1 MYNSMNVREFVYYY
15 KAVIVSIFASLTD
28 MFIMF
33 ELSKLKWQ
41 EELALGLSSFA
52 GIIIQ
57 FFGQKYWTFKSQTK
71 SYDELI
77 RQVLLFFSVE
87 FALLALVIF
96 IFKGVY
102 HRIESQVEN
111 LDLKYKDGFIT
122 KYLVDEKDKKLV
134 LNEKGKIVVK
144 NAIVFC
150 VFNLISYP
158 IWRYVI
164 FK

>member
-1 MYNSMNVREFVYYY
+1 MNIKEFVYYY
-15 KAVIVSIFASLTD
+15 KAVIVSVIASLSD

-33 ELSKLKWQ
+33 ELSKANWK

-71 SYDELI
+71 NYEALI
-77 RQVLLFFSVE
+77 RQVLLFFGVE
-87 FALLALVIF
+87 LSLLLLVIV
-96 IFKGVY
+96 IFKNVY
-102 HRIESQVEN
+102 NTVEKQIEK

-122 KYLVDEKDKKLV
+122 KYLVYEQDKKLV
-134 LNEKGKIVVK
+134 LNERGKIVVK
-144 NAIVFC
+144 NAIVFL

>member
-1 MYNSMNVREFVYYY
+1 MNIKEFVYYY
-15 KAVIVSIFASLTD
+15 KAIIVSVIASLTD

-33 ELSKLKWQ
+33 ELSKANWK

-71 SYDELI
+71 NYEALA
-77 RQVLLFFSVE
+77 RQVLLFFGVE
-87 FALLALVIF
+87 ITLLLLVIV
-96 IFKGVY
+96 IFKNVY
-102 HRIESQVEN
+102 NKVEEQIEK

-122 KYLVDEKDKKLV
+122 KYLVYEKDKKLV

-144 NAIVFC
+144 NAIVFL

>member
-1 MYNSMNVREFVYYY
+1 MNVREFVYYY
-15 KAVIVSIFASLTD
+15 KAVIVSIIASLTD

-33 ELSKLKWQ
+33 ELSRLKWK
-41 EELALGLSSFA
+41 EELSLGLSSFA

-71 SYDELI
+71 SYDALV
-77 RQVLLFFSVE
+77 RQVLLFFGVE
-87 FALLALVIF
+87 LFLLGMVII

-102 HRIESQVEN
+102 DKLEAQIET

-122 KYLVDEKDKKLV
+122 KYLVDEKDKKLI
-134 LNEKGKIVVK
+134 LNERGKIVVK

>member
-1 MYNSMNVREFVYYY
+1 MNFKEFVYYY
-15 KAVIVSIFASLTD
+15 KAVIVSIIASLTD

-33 ELSKLKWQ
+33 ELSKAKWK
-41 EELALGLSSFA
+41 EELSLGLSSFA

-71 SYDELI
+71 SYDALI
-77 RQVLLFFSVE
+77 RQVLLFFGIE
-87 FALLALVIF
+87 FTILALVIVV
-96 IFKGVY
+96 FKNIYEKLEKRV
-102 HRIESQVEN
+102 ES

-122 KYLVDEKDKKLV
+122 KYFLDEKDKKLI
-134 LNEKGKIVVK
+134 LNERGKIVLK

>member
-1 MYNSMNVREFVYYY
+1 
-15 KAVIVSIFASLTD
+15 
-28 MFIMF
+28 MF
-33 ELSKLKWQ
+33 ELSKAKWK

-71 SYDELI
+71 SYDALI
-77 RQVLLFFSVE
+77 RQVLLFFGIE
-87 FALLALVIF
+87 FTILALVIVV
-96 IFKGVY
+96 FKNIYEKLEKRV
-102 HRIESQVEN
+102 ES

-122 KYLVDEKDKKLV
+122 KYFLDEKDKKLI
-134 LNEKGKIVVK
+134 LNERGKIVLK

>member
-1 MYNSMNVREFVYYY
+1 MNVREFIYYY
-15 KAVIVSIFASLTD
+15 KAVIVSIIASLTD

-33 ELSKLKWQ
+33 ELSKLKWK

-71 SYDELI
+71 SYDALI
-77 RQVLLFFSVE
+77 RQVSLFFGVE
-87 FALLALVIF
+87 LFLLGMVIV

-102 HRIESQVEN
+102 DKVESQVET

-122 KYLVDEKDKKLV
+122 KYLVDEKDKKLI
-134 LNEKGKIVVK
+134 LNERGKIVVK

>member
-1 MYNSMNVREFVYYY
+1 MNVKEFIYYY
-15 KAVIVSIFASLTD
+15 KALIVSIIASLTD

-33 ELSKLKWQ
+33 ELSKANWK

-71 SYDELI
+71 NYESLLRQIFLFFGVELS
-77 RQVLLFFSVE
+77 LLFF
-87 FALLALVIF
+87 VII
-96 IFKGVY
+96 IFKNVY
-102 HRIESQVEN
+102 DKVEN
-111 LDLKYKDGFIT
+111 QIEKLDLKYKDGFIT
-122 KYLVDEKDKKLV
+122 KYLVYEKDKKLV

-144 NAIVFC
+144 NAIVFL

>member
-1 MYNSMNVREFVYYY
+1 MNIREFVYYY

-33 ELSKLKWQ
+33 ELSKANWQ

-71 SYDELI
+71 NYDELI

>member
-1 MYNSMNVREFVYYY
+1 MNIKEFVYYY
-15 KAVIVSIFASLTD
+15 KAVIVSVIASLTD

-33 ELSKLKWQ
+33 ELSKANWK

-71 SYDELI
+71 NFEALI
-77 RQVLLFFSVE
+77 RQVLLFFGVE
-87 FALLALVIF
+87 LSLLLLVIV
-96 IFKGVY
+96 IFKNVY
-102 HRIESQVEN
+102 NKVEKQIEK

-122 KYLVDEKDKKLV
+122 KYLVYEQDKKLV
-134 LNEKGKIVVK
+134 LNERGKIVVK
-144 NAIVFC
+144 NAIVFL

>member
-1 MYNSMNVREFVYYY
+1 MNIREFVYYY
-15 KAVIVSIFASLTD
+15 KAVIVSVFASLTD

-33 ELSKLKWQ
+33 ELSKANWQ

-102 HRIESQVEN
+102 HRVEAQVEK
-111 LDLKYKDGFIT
+111 LDVKYKDGFIT
-122 KYLVDEKDKKLV
+122 GFLVDEKNKKLI
-134 LNEKGKIVVK
+134 LNERGKIVVK

>member
-1 MYNSMNVREFVYYY
+1 MNIKEFVYYY
-15 KAVIVSIFASLTD
+15 KAVIVSVIASSTD

-33 ELSKLKWQ
+33 ELSRANWK

-71 SYDELI
+71 NYEALI
-77 RQVLLFFSVE
+77 RQVLLFFGVE
-87 FALLALVIF
+87 LTLLLLVIV
-96 IFKGVY
+96 IFKNVY
-102 HRIESQVEN
+102 DKVESQIEK
-111 LDLKYKDGFIT
+111 LDLKYKDGVIT
-122 KYLVDEKDKKLV
+122 KYLVYEKDKKLV

-144 NAIVFC
+144 NAIVFL

>member
-1 MYNSMNVREFVYYY
+1 MNIREFVYYY

-33 ELSKLKWQ
+33 ELSKANWQ

-102 HRIESQVEN
+102 YRIESQVEN

>member
-1 MYNSMNVREFVYYY
+1 MNIKEFVYYY
-15 KAVIVSIFASLTD
+15 KAIIVSIIASLTD

-33 ELSKLKWQ
+33 ELSRANWK

-71 SYDELI
+71 NYEALI
-77 RQVLLFFSVE
+77 RQVLLFFGVE
-87 FALLALVIF
+87 LSLLLLVIV
-96 IFKGVY
+96 IFKNVY
-102 HRIESQVEN
+102 DKVEN
-111 LDLKYKDGFIT
+111 QIEKLDLKYKDGVIT
-122 KYLVDEKDKKLV
+122 KYLVYEKDKKLV

-144 NAIVFC
+144 NAIVFL

>member
-1 MYNSMNVREFVYYY
+1 MNIKEFVYYY
-15 KAVIVSIFASLTD
+15 KVIIVSAIASLTD

-33 ELSKLKWQ
+33 ELSKANWK

-71 SYDELI
+71 NYEGLA
-77 RQVLLFFSVE
+77 RQVLLFFGVE
-87 FALLALVIF
+87 ITLLLLVIV
-96 IFKGVY
+96 IFKNVY
-102 HRIESQVEN
+102 NKVEEQIEK

-122 KYLVDEKDKKLV
+122 KYLVYEKDKKLV

-144 NAIVFC
+144 NAIVFL

>member
-1 MYNSMNVREFVYYY
+1 MNIKEFVYYY
-15 KAVIVSIFASLTD
+15 KAVIVSVIASLTD

-33 ELSKLKWQ
+33 ELSKANWK

-71 SYDELI
+71 NYEALI
-77 RQVLLFFSVE
+77 RQVLLFFGVE
-87 FALLALVIF
+87 LSLLLLVIV
-96 IFKGVY
+96 IFKNVY
-102 HRIESQVEN
+102 NKIEKQIEK

-122 KYLVDEKDKKLV
+122 KYLVYEQDKKLV
-134 LNEKGKIVVK
+134 LNERGKIVVK
-144 NAIVFC
+144 NAIVFL